1 MPRLT
6 DSAAQRPV
14 KLVEWLSVQSQ
25 RKTAFAVQL
34 RESWIPRVMATIVY
48 TLKGVGKGWFNL
60 QAHPVPHP
68 TSS

>member
-1 MPRLT
+1 M
-6 DSAAQRPV
+6 
-14 KLVEWLSVQSQ
+14 QSQ

-60 QAHPVPHP
+60 HEQVREVYAV
-68 TSS
+68 SKLKRFLKMVNFMMQVKSM